1 MIDAAVIGAR
11 IAQLIAAVVLF
22 GTPLFFLYGIRGPAA
37 AAQQWLRPLLAGSTG
52 LVLVG
57 ALVSLCAQ
65 TAVMA
70 GDPAAAIDPDML
82 SSVLGDSAF
91 GRAII
96 VRLTAAFAAL
106 AACLALRPGP
116 RLWMALSGLGAV
128 VLATFAWTGHG
139 AAEEGAAGLIHAAAD
154 VLHLLAAGVWLGA
167 LAALAVLLGRTRPT
181 DDRASLQPLHDAL
194 KGFSGVGSAVVA
206 VILATGLVN
215 SWFLVGPDRILSMAD
230 STYGLLLLVKLALFV
245 VMLGLAAI
253 NRVMLTPD
261 LGRRLAQDDPAPA
274 IAKLRRSVLVETA
287 TGAGIMILVG
297 VLGTLAP
304 VISL

>member
-11 IAQLIAAVVLF
+11 IVQFIAAVVLF

-37 AAQQWLRPLLAGSTG
+37 AAQQWLRPLLAVSAGA
-52 LVLVG
+52 VLVG

-70 GDPAAAIDPDML
+70 GDPAAALDPDIL

-96 VRLTAAFAAL
+96 VRCAAAL
-106 AACLALRPGP
+106 AALTACLVLRPAP
-116 RLWMALSGLGAV
+116 KLWIALSGFGAM

-167 LAALAVLLGRTRPT
+167 LVVLAILLGRTRPT
-181 DDRASLQPLHDAL
+181 DDRASLEPLHDAL
-194 KGFSGVGSAVVA
+194 KGFSSIGSAVVA

-230 STYGLLLLVKLALFV
+230 STYGLLLLVKLGLFV
-245 VMLGLAAI
+245 AMLGLAAL
-253 NRVMLTPD
+253 NRFFLTPA
-261 LGRRLAQDDPAPA
+261 LQMGLAHDDPAPA
-274 IAKLRRSVLVETA
+274 IANLRRTVLVET
-287 TGAGIMILVG
+287 TAGVAIMILVG

>member
-1 MIDAAVIGAR
+1 MVEAAVIGAR
-11 IAQLIAAVVLF
+11 ITQLIAAVILL
-22 GTPLFFLYGIRGPAA
+22 GTPLFFLYAIRGPAS
-37 AAQQWLRPLLAGSTG
+37 AAQQWLRPLLAGGAG

-57 ALVSLCAQ
+57 ALASLCAQ

-70 GDPAAAIDPDML
+70 GDPTAAVDLEML
-82 SSVLGDSAF
+82 SSVLGDSGF

-96 VRLTAAFAAL
+96 VRFTAAFAAL

-128 VLATFAWTGHG
+128 ILATFAWTGHG
-139 AAEEGAAGLIHAAAD
+139 AAEEGVAGLIHAAAD

-167 LAALAVLLGRTRPT
+167 LIALTMLLARTRPM
-181 DDRASLQPLHDAL
+181 DDRASLEPLHEAL
-194 KGFSGVGSAVVA
+194 KVFSGIGSAVVA

-215 SWFLVGPDRILSMAD
+215 SWFLVGPDRILSMAN
-230 STYGLLLLVKLALFV
+230 STYGLLLLVKLGLFV
-245 VMLGLAAI
+245 AMLGLAAM
-253 NRVMLTPD
+253 NRFFLTPA
-261 LGRRLAQDDPAPA
+261 LAQGLAHDDPAPA
-274 IAKLRRSVLVETA
+274 VAKLRRSVLVETA
-287 TGAGIMILVG
+287 AGVAIMILVG

>member
-1 MIDAAVIGAR
+1 MIDAAVIVAR

-22 GTPLFFLYGIRGPAA
+22 GTPLFFLYGIHKPAA
-37 AAQQWLRPLLAGSTG
+37 TRRHWLRPLLAGSAG

-70 GDPAAAIDPDML
+70 GDPAAAIDPDTL
-82 SSVLGDSAF
+82 LAVLGDSAF

-96 VRLTAAFAAL
+96 VRLAAAVAAL

-116 RLWMALSGLGAV
+116 RLWMALSGFGAV
-128 VLATFAWTGHG
+128 ILATFAWTGHG
-139 AAEEGAAGLIHAAAD
+139 AAEEGTAGLIHAAAD

-167 LAALAVLLGRTRPT
+167 LVALAILLARTRQT
-181 DDRASLQPLHDAL
+181 DDRASLEPLHDAL

-230 STYGLLLLVKLALFV
+230 STYGLLLLVKLGLFV
-245 VMLGLAAI
+245 AMLGLAAL
-253 NRVMLTPD
+253 NRFVLTPA
-261 LGRRLAQDDPAPA
+261 LEKGLAHDDPAPA
-274 IAKLRRSVLVETA
+274 IAILRRTVLVET
-287 TGAGIMILVG
+287 TAGVAIMILIG